1 MTISIIIILTG
12 LIGSAFISA
21 TEAAILDSNRYK
33 IENLIEE
40 GDSRA
45 KSVIKILNNYE
56 QFFGTILLLG
66 NMFNVVVAS
75 VGTTLAISTIGG
87 GNPSITSTIVAT
99 VISTILIVIV
109 GELTPKTLAVLS
121 SESIALRNARIVNIL
136 IKLTWPLVFI
146 FTLFPKIIIKLL
158 GGKETLTKP
167 IVTESELRTLID
179 LGEAEGTVEESK
191 GEMLDNIF
199 KFSEMEVRDLMTPR
213 TEIIWIKTNTN
224 FSEFMNIYNSN
235 PHTRFPVF
243 EDDQDNVVGILSV
256 KDIIGKIPSSSSP
269 AEQIVTKLMRKPF
282 FIPETKQL
290 DDLFEEMQKFGHKIA
305 LVIDE
310 FGGISGLITQS
321 RLVEKIVGKSSEEGE
336 RIEKDYISINE
347 NTFVVDGSINI
358 DDINDELEIEI
369 PEGDY
374 ETLAGFFLENA
385 QIIPKLGAK
394 ISFNNLRM
402 EINEMDDSKI
412 TSIRITK
419 ISEATVN
426 SPKIN

>member
-1 MTISIIIILTG
+1 M
-12 LIGSAFISA
+12 
-21 TEAAILDSNRYK
+21 
-33 IENLIEE
+33 
-40 GDSRA
+40 
-45 KSVIKILNNYE
+45 
-56 QFFGTILLLG
+56 
-66 NMFNVVVAS
+66 
-75 VGTTLAISTIGG
+75 
-87 GNPSITSTIVAT
+87 
-99 VISTILIVIV
+99 
-109 GELTPKTLAVLS
+109 
-121 SESIALRNARIVNIL
+121 
-136 IKLTWPLVFI
+136 VFI

>member
-12 LIGSAFISA
+12 LVGSAFISA

-33 IENLIEE
+33 IENLLEE

-45 KSVIKILNNYE
+45 KSVLKILNNYE

-66 NMFNVVVAS
+66 NMFNVVVAT

-87 GNPSITSTIVAT
+87 GNPTVTSTIVAT
-99 VISTILIVIV
+99 VISTILIVII

-121 SESIALRNARIVNIL
+121 SESIALKNAKVVNIL
-136 IKLTWPLVFI
+136 IKITWPLVFI
-146 FTLFPKIIIKLL
+146 FTLFPKLIINIL
-158 GGKETLTKP
+158 GGKDNLTKP

-213 TEIIWIKTNTN
+213 TEIIWIRTSTN
-224 FSEFMNIYNSN
+224 FTDFMKVYNNN

-256 KDIIGKIPSSSSP
+256 KDIISKIPSTSSP
-269 AEQIVTKLMRKPF
+269 AEQIVTRLMRKPY
-282 FIPETKQL
+282 FIPETKQV

-321 RLVEKIVGKSSEEGE
+321 KLVEKIVGKSSEEGE
-336 RIEKDYISINE
+336 RIEKNYISINE

-358 DDINDELEIEI
+358 DDINNELELDI

-374 ETLAGFFLENA
+374 ETLAGFFLDNA
-385 QIIPKLGAK
+385 QIIPTLGAK
-394 ISFNNLRM
+394 INFNNVRM
-402 EINEMDDSKI
+402 EINEMIDSKI

-419 ISEATVN
+419 VSEA
-426 SPKIN
+426 KINPKKID

>member
-1 MTISIIIILTG
+1 MTG
-12 LIGSAFISA
+12 RIGSAFISA

-33 IENLIEE
+33 IENLLEE

-358 DDINDELEIEI
+358 CLL
-369 PEGDY
+369 Y
-374 ETLAGFFLENA
+374 
-385 QIIPKLGAK
+385 
-394 ISFNNLRM
+394 
-402 EINEMDDSKI
+402 
-412 TSIRITK
+412 TSP
-419 ISEATVN
+419 
-426 SPKIN
+426 SPRDRV